1 VEGGVLIV
9 GKKEYNIYMR
19 LGYCCINLSLK
30 DQGISTNRGM
40 IRKTFDSAGLE
51 YVSLLIMNNLA
62 DLLTIL
68 KWNKQ
73 NEIYVYRMSSDLFP
87 WMSEYKFEDLP
98 SYGPI
103 SRLAAKVGELVSEN
117 NMRLSF
123 HPGQFDVLASPNSN
137 VVQKT
142 IYDLDQHA
150 RIMDM
155 MKLPQDHRAAINIHI
170 GGSYG
175 DKHSALE
182 RFCENFKLL
191 APSTKARLVV
201 ENDDKASQFGVIDLF
216 DGVYKV
222 VGCPIT
228 FDHFHHRFCTN
239 DISAEQ
245 AALLAASTWGDVT
258 PLQHFSS
265 SKALYEDASVINRSH
280 ADYVYDTVPD
290 YGFEADVEIEAKA
303 KDLALLR
310 YRERDGIVTEEL
322 KFEFEIA

>member
-1 VEGGVLIV
+1 
-9 GKKEYNIYMR
+9 MR

-30 DQGISTNRGM
+30 DQGVTTNRGM
-40 IRKTFDSAGLE
+40 VKKTFLE
-51 YVSLLIMNNLA
+51 KGTDYVTQLVINNLA

-68 KWNKQ
+68 EWNQK
-73 NEIYVYRMSSDLFP
+73 NGILVYRMSSDLFP

-98 SYGPI
+98 DYAIIKGI
-103 SRLAAKVGELVSEN
+103 AKQVGEFVEKH

-123 HPGQFDVLASPNSN
+123 HPGQFDVLASPNPE
-137 VVQKT
+137 VVTKT

-155 MKLPQDHRAAINIHI
+155 MGLPKDHRSPINIHV

-175 DKHSALE
+175 NKQTALE
-182 RFCENFKLL
+182 RFCDNFKLL
-191 APSTKARLVV
+191 APSTQARLVV
-201 ENDDKASQFGVIDLF
+201 ENDDKPTQYGVLDLF
-216 DGVYKV
+216 EGVYRK

-245 AALLAASTWGDVT
+245 AALLAASTWGEIT

-265 SKALYEDASVINRSH
+265 SKALHEDSSVINRSH
-280 ADYVYDTVPD
+280 ADYVYDTIPD
-290 YGFEADVEIEAKA
+290 YGFDADIEIEAKA

-310 YRERDGIVTEEL
+310 YVYDGHTINESIL
-322 KFEFEIA
+322 FEFEK